1 MFRKLFLHKGIF
13 CVYIAPSWT
22 LFRNP
27 AFLFLKCNS
36 ISDVEEEDEAMLSTD
51 PSRFVTDPEFGYQEF
66 ARREEDHFQ
75 VFRVQVGDWDF
86 ALGVTYQK

>member
-1 MFRKLFLHKGIF
+1 M
-13 CVYIAPSWT
+13 
-22 LFRNP
+22 
-27 AFLFLKCNS
+27 
-36 ISDVEEEDEAMLSTD
+36 EEEEEAMFSAD

-75 VFRVQVGDWDF
+75 VFRVQVGTEF